1 MTFLFPQAVTIRL
14 ICTTSIRTR
23 TSTQI
28 VNTRVLNANKW
39 FLVNGSLNNTYYR
52 YFHLKFNELK
62 VSETL
67 IFWWKFK
74 ISFTYTFR
82 SLYNSFFSWQL
93 MIINDLNR
101 SLVWPPSNPVFPDWL
116 QFIDCFLI
124 RRNTR
129 SGVKKNCHIRF
140 KLWRRRDEIS
150 LRMCYLYLTKVNKVF
165 CKKDVLSCNSFTLYL
180 PLRFNFLLT
189 RSEQPS

>member
-39 FLVNGSLNNTYYR
+39 FLVDGSLNNTYYR

-74 ISFTYTFR
+74 ISFTYVSIFIQFFLFVAIDDHQWSQSKL
-82 SLYNSFFSWQL
+82 SLTSFQPRIPRLTAVYWL
-93 MIINDLNR
+93 LPH
-101 SLVWPPSNPVFPDWL
+101 PPKHTIGC
-116 QFIDCFLI
+116 QE
-124 RRNTR
+124 
-129 SGVKKNCHIRF
+129 
-140 KLWRRRDEIS
+140 KL
-150 LRMCYLYLTKVNKVF
+150 
-165 CKKDVLSCNSFTLYL
+165 
-180 PLRFNFLLT
+180 PH
-189 RSEQPS
+189 